1 MLSERLGKVVLESGM
16 TQADF
21 SAATGIALERL
32 KNLVNGRV
40 HRLKD
45 EEAEAIQRRFGYRDI
60 WLREGKGAQ
69 RLTKDEQALLCGDK
83 AMLPALGRVSR
94 LVMKLGVKDPR
105 AIEFTQRIAVAAA
118 SGNEQDLDAAL
129 SQWITETQK
138 PSGVAMNDS
147 DFVFVPKFDLAA
159 SAGNGLLVH
168 DESVVDHLAF
178 KRDWVQRSLGL
189 DPACLAL
196 IDARGDS
203 MCPTINSGDLLLLDT
218 RQGQVRSEGV
228 YVINLNGALLV
239 KRIRIKL
246 SGIVDV
252 VSDNPQYGC
261 ESVSGEEL
269 DRLLFVGRV
278 VWHGRKF

>member
-1 MLSERLGKVVLESGM
+1 MSEKVKLVISEAGV
-16 TQADF
+16 TQEEFA
-21 SAATGIALERL
+21 SATGMSAERVSNVCRGRIKRLRKDEVDAIAIHYGI
-32 KNLVNGRV
+32 NPQWLVNDQGKKALPKGEREALR
-40 HRLKD
+40 RLAFLSDATDAAVALTDDPVKQ
-45 EEAEAIQRRFGYRDI
+45 AAIQQANFKAAIQTAARPTSAES
-60 WLREGKGAQ
+60 L
-69 RLTKDEQALLCGDK
+69 LEQ
-83 AMLPALGRVSR
+83 
-94 LVMKLGVKDPR
+94 
-105 AIEFTQRIAVAAA
+105 
-118 SGNEQDLDAAL
+118 
-129 SQWITETQK
+129 
-138 PSGVAMNDS
+138 
-147 DFVFVPKFDLAA
+147 FVFVPKFDLAA

-178 KRDWVQRSLGL
+178 KRDWIQRSLGL
-189 DPACLAL
+189 DPASLAL

-203 MCPTINSGDLLLLDT
+203 MSPTINSGDLLLLDT
-218 RQGQVRSEGV
+218 RQGQVKSEGV